1 MYPYKFE
8 YYRFQLV
15 PKKVVQLSIDNVAY
29 TSDEIKAKKNEY
41 FSEVLT
47 KTTFK
52 GKKGNLPYRIVY
64 EKNNI
69 FVLFLSNPKP
79 YSYIHDFQKQQG
91 TTEPFSIIV
100 IDNNPENQL
109 MAISRNT
116 EAFSD
121 TKTVVKILSQT
132 INKHLDHYNVV
143 LHIEPIFQKEEFW
156 KIVGGKKE
164 EISMIRFELIK
175 PNLTNISGCLKD
187 ELKRVIDTTNSHK
200 TVVEFNAPARAALE
214 DITPSNN
221 DINGL
226 VDYSANGGGN
236 IGVKFKHDRKKYQT
250 AESIK
255 VELETTEV
263 EIQNAN
269 PAQLDAFVDSICS
282 KLKRR

>member
-29 TSDEIKAKKNEY
+29 TYDEIKAKKNEY

-164 EISMIRFELIK
+164 E
-175 PNLTNISGCLKD
+175 P
-187 ELKRVIDTTNSHK
+187 
-200 TVVEFNAPARAALE
+200 
-214 DITPSNN
+214 
-221 DINGL
+221 
-226 VDYSANGGGN
+226 
-236 IGVKFKHDRKKYQT
+236 
-250 AESIK
+250 
-255 VELETTEV
+255 
-263 EIQNAN
+263 
-269 PAQLDAFVDSICS
+269 
-282 KLKRR
+282 

>member
-29 TSDEIKAKKNEY
+29 TYDEIKAKKNEY
-41 FSEVLT
+41 FSDVLT

-52 GKKGNLPYRIVY
+52 GKKGNLPYRIIY

-79 YSYIHDFQKQQG
+79 YSYIHNFQKQQG

-116 EAFSD
+116 EAFTD

-175 PNLTNISGCLKD
+175 PNITNISGCLKD
-187 ELKRVIDTTNSHK
+187 ELKRVIDATNSHK
-200 TVVEFNAPARAALE
+200 TIVEFNAPTKAALE
-214 DITPSNN
+214 DITPNNN

-236 IGVKFKHDRKKYQT
+236 ICLLYT
-250 AESIK
+250 S
-255 VELETTEV
+255 
-263 EIQNAN
+263 
-269 PAQLDAFVDSICS
+269 DAADD
-282 KLKRR
+282 